1 MALALTY
8 NGKEN
13 CYLKAVPTTINEIY
27 VDEIKTFTTYVIY
40 SISTEIGGEIIFRDG
55 FEIEFNPD
63 SSIYE
68 QVYEHIKTL
77 FPESKEA

>member
-55 FEIEFNPD
+55 FEIEFNPEE
-63 SSIYE
+63 SIFIQCYNYLKSIY
-68 QVYEHIKTL
+68 
-77 FPESKEA
+77 KEATDI